1 VLVLQQDILVS
12 VKDQVL
18 QQAPGKAAGFSKP
31 ETSILIQKCR
41 PYTGNLYSETS
52 GDIKSV
58 FPCCGDVLSCATITC
73 TFAVTF
79 AACWTS
85 GAVAYFSKLFTIEE
99 AESRKVEAVKFVGSL
114 QTGNE
119 TEVIAAYKVIS

>member
-1 VLVLQQDILVS
+1 MSALHWKSALRNVWGHQKRVS
-12 VKDQVL
+12 ML
-18 QQAPGKAAGFSKP
+18 WR
-31 ETSILIQKCR
+31 C
-41 PYTGNLYSETS
+41 
-52 GDIKSV
+52 
-58 FPCCGDVLSCATITC
+58 LSCATITC

-99 AESRKVEAVKFVGSL
+99 AKSRKVEAVKFVGSL